1 MFMEVRQVQP
11 QKNTTLP
18 FPLVYSPGMA
28 RPYTKKVKEIYLLTQ
43 LLIAGKILLSGTY
56 DIFRFM
62 IKIIYTNIINMKKL
76 AYVFLLFFSVSL
88 LAQEN
93 LTAHELDLIN
103 LSLQKN
109 YKLKNANSE
118 LMMDSIDTK
127 IIRQNYIPTLSLNG
141 MYAYGGSNISVDIPT
156 FTLPISGIDLFK
168 GETEFDVKGNFFN
181 TSLSAKALLFSGMQ
195 VSYGSKANNEK
206 IRAKNYMIAKEKADI
221 IIDVIDTFDKI
232 ELMKQAELVIAESE
246 KRLSKEKEIVNAA
259 IKNGLAIPY
268 DRQKIT
274 VAELNLASK
283 KLELF
288 GNLNLLY
295 LKLSML
301 SGEKISAL
309 EVYHFELRPWFWHN
323 DENDFNNRPEL
334 KALDASISA
343 YDFKL
348 KMNKTAFLPKIQAF
362 ANLSYFNLFDT
373 SIESSLE
380 TPITGQPINL
390 DVNHFEGF
398 PTYMLGVGF
407 EWELFNGM
415 KNSNATQ
422 KTTIEKD
429 IAQNKKDDAAE
440 KLALFEQKA
449 IIDFEIKNQQIL
461 LKEKEKEV
469 ASNTLNLAIKSYHE
483 GLISISERLEAETD
497 YQDAVLEY
505 YKIIALQRKAAL
517 ELLISKGSLT
527 IENLNNYKF

>member
-1 MFMEVRQVQP
+1 M
-11 QKNTTLP
+11 QKLTL
-18 FPLVYSPGMA
+18 L
-28 RPYTKKVKEIYLLTQ
+28 
-43 LLIAGKILLSGTY
+43 LLI
-56 DIFRFM
+56 
-62 IKIIYTNIINMKKL
+62 
-76 AYVFLLFFSVSL
+76 FFSFSI

-93 LTAHELDLIN
+93 LTENEIELIN
-103 LSLQKN
+103 LSLQKS
-109 YKLKNANSE
+109 YELKNASNE

-127 IIRQNYIPTLSLNG
+127 VIKQNYIPTLSLNG
-141 MYAYGGSNISVDIPT
+141 MYAYGGSNINADIPT
-156 FTLPISGIDLFK
+156 FTLPFSGIDLFE
-168 GETEFDVKGNFFN
+168 GNTEFDVKGNFFN
-181 TSLSAKALLFSGMQ
+181 TNLTAKALLFSGMQ

-206 IRAKNYMIAKEKADI
+206 IRAKNYMLDKERADI
-221 IIDVIDTFDKI
+221 ITDVIDTFDKI
-232 ELMKQAELVIAESE
+232 ELMKQAELVIIESE
-246 KRLSKEKEIVNAA
+246 KRLTKEKEIVTAA

-274 VAELNLASK
+274 AAELKLASK
-283 KLELF
+283 KVELL

-301 SGEKISAL
+301 SGKKISAL
-309 EVYHFELRPWFWHN
+309 EVYHFELQPWFLHD

-334 KALDASISA
+334 KALDASITA

-348 KMNKTAFLPKIQAF
+348 KMNKNAFLPKIQAF

-373 SIESSLE
+373 SIDSSLE

-390 DVNHFEGF
+390 DINHFEGF

-407 EWELFNGM
+407 QWELFNGM

-429 IAQNKKDDAAE
+429 IAQNKKKDAAE
-440 KLALFEQKA
+440 KLALFEKKA
-449 IIDFEIKNQQIL
+449 IIDFEVKNQQIL

-469 ASNTLNLAIKSYHE
+469 AHNTLSLAIKSYQE

-497 YQDAVLEY
+497 HQDAVLEY
-505 YKIIALQRKAAL
+505 YKMILLQRKAAL

-527 IENLNNYKF
+527 VGNLNNYKF